1 MAVPSFLFGGSTN
14 ETPASIKQKRD
25 LVRALMGASNSP
37 KNIGEGLNALGDGIV
52 ANVLDRRANEAEA
65 KGTGAAN
72 DLFNSILGT
81 GAPSGSSPSAAM
93 PATTGA
99 GEQMAATSPAP
110 AVDISGDKQTF
121 ISSLLP
127 AAMEESKRTGVDP
140 RIIVAQAAQETG
152 WGKSAPGNNF
162 FGIKSHGQSGG
173 QTLPTNEVI
182 DGKTVRINDSF
193 RQFASPQDSVKG
205 YGDFITQNPR
215 YKPFREAQGL
225 DAQLQ
230 ALQASGYATDPNYS
244 RSVGAIARGVQLPN
258 EVASATPQAAIEA
271 AAPASG
277 YVDPMVSA
285 PNSRAPMTMAGNGA
299 RGLISPGNIDLAN
312 RPVVK
317 NQDGSIS
324 TVRSMSFGEDGK
336 EILVPTV
343 SPDGRILSDQEAI
356 DQYHQSG
363 QNLGVFA
370 NPNDAT
376 AYAQTLHNQQA
387 GMYGGNASVPP
398 LEAPRTIAPAPQV
411 AQVAQPQQRPAQA
424 PQGGM
429 FGGVDPRLLQ
439 ALQNPFLNEGQKASI
454 QLLIQQQQRAAQ
466 QQQEQQTWQARE
478 EYKRTAEHSDPS
490 YQLEQDYKKAQ
501 LEAIRNKTGKT
512 NLINAGEGNI
522 YDPDSKTW
530 IKAPGAQG
538 QTGDAFRFGGN
549 SVEAQA
555 LNGLIESKQLTPM
568 QAQSLA
574 AGKTITGPNGEI
586 LFLTPQGV
594 FKQPG
599 GQAQAQTSP
608 EVDIFAG
615 TPMAA
620 GAQAAPQQQAPAPTN
635 DAIPITSPKAPSNE
649 QLNAASF
656 ADRMNSA
663 GQKLDQYEG
672 QGLNGTSQFLTRS
685 PFVPSIIGNTIV
697 GKTNPE
703 YQVFDQAK
711 RDFINAQ
718 LRRESGAVIGQDEFD
733 NADKQ
738 YFPQPGDSPE
748 VIKQKREA
756 RKLAVESM
764 GRSAGPTYKRP
775 AAESDDIRMAREAI
789 AKGADRQKV
798 IQRLRDA
805 NIDPTG
811 L

>member
-25 LVRALMGASNSP
+25 LVRALMGASNAP
-37 KNIGEGLNALGDGIV
+37 RNIGEGLNALGDGIV

-65 KGTGAAN
+65 KGTTAAN

-81 GAPSGSSPSAAM
+81 GAPATSAPTVSMPS
-93 PATTGA
+93 TTGA
-99 GEQMAATSPAP
+99 GQQMADTSPTP
-110 AVDISGDKQTF
+110 AGGMGGYRNAIASIESAGSGDYGAVGPTHPKLGRALGRYQ
-121 ISSLLP
+121 I
-127 AAMEESKRTGVDP
+127 MEANIGPWSQEALGRAVTPDEFMADP
-140 RIIVAQAAQETG
+140 KLQDAIFDKKFGGYVEKFGPEGAAQAWIG
-152 WGKSAPGNNF
+152 GPGGVGKLDRKDSLGTSIGAY
-162 FGIKSHGQSGG
+162 GQKFNRAIGA
-173 QTLPTNEVI
+173 N
-182 DGKTVRINDSF
+182 
-193 RQFASPQDSVKG
+193 PQ
-205 YGDFITQNPR
+205 
-215 YKPFREAQGL
+215 
-225 DAQLQ
+225 
-230 ALQASGYATDPNYS
+230 
-244 RSVGAIARGVQLPN
+244 
-258 EVASATPQAAIEA
+258 VASAATPQAAIEA

-277 YVDPMVSA
+277 YVDPMVST
-285 PNSRAPMTMAGNGA
+285 PNSMAA
-299 RGLISPGNIDLAN
+299 QPA
-312 RPVVK
+312 
-317 NQDGSIS
+317 
-324 TVRSMSFGEDGK
+324 
-336 EILVPTV
+336 
-343 SPDGRILSDQEAI
+343 
-356 DQYHQSG
+356 
-363 QNLGVFA
+363 
-370 NPNDAT
+370 AT
-376 AYAQTLHNQQA
+376 Q
-387 GMYGGNASVPP
+387 VPP
-398 LEAPRTIAPAPQV
+398 LDPPRTIAPAPQV

-424 PQGGM
+424 PQAGI

-454 QLLIQQQQRAAQ
+454 QLLIQQQQRASQ

-501 LEAIRNKTGKT
+501 LEALKNKTGKT

-555 LNGLIESKQLTPM
+555 LNGLIESQQLTPM

-599 GQAQAQTSP
+599 GQAQAQPSP

-615 TPMAA
+615 TPMEA
-620 GAQAAPQQQAPAPTN
+620 GAQAAPQQQTRAPTN